1 MSDVLFPG
9 RESMW
14 HSKRRRRAERGVALI
29 VVVFALVILS
39 ALGIGLLYMTD
50 TSTVLAA
57 DYRDSQRAYFEARA
71 GIQEAIVRLAANDT
85 AVAPTSTKVVYIIN
99 KQKSTDKIEPWNQAN
114 EYRDTEL
121 CHESVFASVSPAAAL
136 APCTTAPSEP
146 NWYAS
151 TDSTGPNT
159 GTASALN
166 YKWVRV
172 NLKVNASAAPM
183 PDQTSLYVKSDG
195 SKQTQVYWN
204 DTTKTETLVSN
215 SAPVYVITALAVLPN
230 GTRRMVQ
237 AEVALPPTS
246 TSAFKYAM
254 FATSNQCGAI
264 TMSGDVYTDSYDSTP
279 AEGSTTPNMW
289 QEPKDGEQR
298 TGGDIAT
305 FGNVD
310 LSGSTRVNGSIH
322 GPNQHVGYKNQK
334 NIECTGAG
342 SSINYAVISG
352 NGGHG
357 SCIPSYTNIPAGPCP
372 VEVLSDPVPPTPA
385 IPSLLPPGKTI
396 SYDWQNPDVSLSSSD
411 VSAMT
416 SSGSTSNLHVG
427 NYKVTLTG
435 GSYDLYDVLVD
446 GSGTLTLQPGT
457 YNINSLT
464 LTGGGKINID
474 KGSCS
479 STAPGACA
487 VVLNVAGGNKSLNSW
502 NNSVAI
508 DLSGGTFANNTY
520 VAGNLQ
526 INYGG
531 GKQTN
536 IGAGTAAY
544 MAVNAPNSKVV
555 LSGNGQLYGAV
566 IGKNIVD
573 EGSANVHYDQALQK
587 LPSTTPGGTNGVRM
601 IALRGEVMY

>member
-14 HSKRRRRAERGVALI
+14 HSKRRRRAERGVALV
-29 VVVFALVILS
+29 VVVFALAILS

-71 GIQEAIVRLAANDT
+71 GIQEAIVRLVANDT

-99 KQKSTDKIEPWNQAN
+99 KQNSTEKIEPWNPAN
-114 EYRDTEL
+114 KYRDTEL

-136 APCTTAPSEP
+136 APCTTAPSEA

-166 YKWVRV
+166 YKWVRI

-204 DTTKTETLVSN
+204 DTTKTETLAVN
-215 SAPVYVITALAVLPN
+215 SSPVFVITSLAVLPN

-237 AEVALPPTS
+237 AEVVLPPS
-246 TSAFKYAM
+246 NSSAFKYAM
-254 FATSNQCGAI
+254 FATSNACDAI
-264 TMSGDVYTDSYDSTP
+264 NMSGGVYTDSYDSTP
-279 AEGSTTPNMW
+279 AQGSTTPTMW
-289 QEPKDGEQR
+289 QPPKKGDPPR

-305 FGNVD
+305 FGNVRF
-310 LSGSTRVNGSIH
+310 SGSTKVNGSINV
-322 GPNQHVGYKNQK
+322 PNLNVGYQLDTSA
-334 NIECTGAG
+334 CTGTG
-342 SSINYAVISG
+342 SSISYSVISS
-352 NGGHG
+352 NGGG
-357 SCIPSYTNIPAGPCP
+357 SCVPGYGGTPGPCP
-372 VEVLSDPVPPTPA
+372 MQLMSDPVPPTP
-385 IPSLLPPGKTI
+385 PTPTLLPPGKTI

-411 VSAMT
+411 VSALT
-416 SSGSTSNLHVG
+416 SSGTTSNLHVG

-435 GSYDLYDVLVD
+435 GSYDLYDVLID

-464 LTGGGKINID
+464 LTAGGKINID
-474 KGSCS
+474 KGSCT

-487 VVLNVAGGNKSLNSW
+487 VILNVAGGNKNLNSW

-531 GKQTN
+531 TKETN
-536 IGAGTAAY
+536 ILAGTAAY
-544 MAVNAPNSKVV
+544 MAVNAPNSKVT

-566 IGKNIVD
+566 IGKTIVD
-573 EGSANVHYDQALQK
+573 AGSANVHYDQALQK
-587 LPSTTPGGTNGVRM
+587 LPTDPTGGTNGVRM